1 MILAQKYC
9 LFRNRRLAFLLIIVN
24 KEARAIRSRIFR
36 CIFARRKFIRIDLF
50 TPITYLPGVGP
61 QRAKVLESELGIT
74 TFLDLLYYFP
84 YKHIDRTRL
93 FYVHEL
99 TADMPFVQVLG
110 EILSFEEEGHGRKRH
125 LIAHFTDGH
134 GIVDL
139 VWFQAGAFKWIKKNY
154 HIGKKYLVFG
164 RPGVFNGR
172 INIPHPDVDDAD
184 TVQVD
189 TMGLQPY
196 YNTTDKMKKAGLN
209 SRAMERLAK
218 TLFDRRPTEY
228 LYETLPQSLI
238 QRLCLVSRAQSIHDL
253 HFPDSAEALR
263 RATYRQKF
271 EELFFIQLNILRYSR
286 QRQEQVR
293 GHVFSTVGTYFHDFY
308 ANHLPFELT
317 GAQKRVVR
325 EMWND
330 MKSGRQMNRLL
341 QGDVGSG
348 KTLVA
353 LLLMLIALGN
363 GYQACLMAPTEILAE
378 QHLATCRELL
388 QGMPVRVEL
397 LTGNVKG
404 KKKRT
409 PILEGTR
416 AGEVQILIGT
426 HAVLEDT
433 VAFSRLGL
441 VIIDEQHRFGV
452 AQRARLW
459 KKSTV
464 APHVLVMTATPIPR
478 TLAMTLYG
486 DLDVSVIDELPPG
499 RKPIETRHF
508 WTEQPETL
516 YRGIRTEVMK
526 GRQVYVVYPL
536 IKESEKS
543 DMQDLENGF
552 AELCEVFP
560 DLRISKVHGQ
570 MKSSEKD
577 AEMER
582 FVHGETQIL
591 VATTVIEVGVNV
603 PNASVMVIQ
612 NAERFG
618 LAQLHQLRGR
628 VGRGAEQSYCILVT
642 KYELA
647 KETKQRIDIMCET
660 SDGFEIAE
668 ADLKFRGPGDL
679 EGTQQSGVAFDL
691 HIANLARDGQLVQL
705 ARDTANEILDEDP
718 TQSLPEN
725 ERMWDRLR
733 DLNKNDVDWS
743 NIS

>member
-1 MILAQKYC
+1 M
-9 LFRNRRLAFLLIIVN
+9 
-24 KEARAIRSRIFR
+24 
-36 CIFARRKFIRIDLF
+36 
-50 TPITYLPGVGP
+50 
-61 QRAKVLESELGIT
+61 
-74 TFLDLLYYFP
+74 LYYFP

-139 VWFQAGAFKWIKKNY
+139 VWFQSGAFKWIKKNY
-154 HIGKKYLVFG
+154 LIGKKYVAFG

-172 INIPHPDVDDAD
+172 INIPHPDLDPAD
-184 TVQVD
+184 TLQLD
-189 TMGLQPY
+189 AMGLQPY
-196 YNTTDKMKKAGLN
+196 YNTTDKMKKAGMN
-209 SRAMERLAK
+209 SRCIERLMK
-218 TLFDRRPTEY
+218 TLFDKRPTER
-228 LYETLPQSLI
+228 LYETLPDSLI
-238 QRLCLVSRAQSIHDL
+238 QRLCLVSRAQSIRDL
-253 HFPDSAEALR
+253 HFPESAEALR

-271 EELFFIQLNILRYSR
+271 EELFFIQLNLLRYTRLR
-286 QRQEQVR
+286 QQQVR
-293 GHVFSTVGTYFHDFY
+293 GHIFYTVGAHFNSFY
-308 ANHLPFELT
+308 ENYLPFELT
-317 GAQKRVVR
+317 GAQKRVIR

-330 MKSGRQMNRLL
+330 MKSGKQMNRLL

-353 LLLMLIALGN
+353 LLLMLIAVGN

-378 QHLATCRELL
+378 QHLTTFRKLL
-388 QGMPVRVEL
+388 KDMPVRVEL

-404 KKKRT
+404 KKKRE
-409 PILEGTR
+409 PIIEGTR
-416 AGEVQILIGT
+416 AGDVQLLIGT

-433 VAFSRLGL
+433 VEFSRLGL

-459 KKSTV
+459 KKSEV
-464 APHVLVMTATPIPR
+464 PPHVLVMTATPIPR

-486 DLDVSVIDELPPG
+486 DLDVSIIDELPPG

-508 WTEQPETL
+508 WTEKPETL
-516 YRGIRTEVMK
+516 YRGIRSEIQK

-536 IKESEKS
+536 IKESEKI
-543 DMQDLENGF
+543 DMQDLENGYTQ
-552 AELCEVFP
+552 LCEVFP
-560 DLRISKVHGQ
+560 DLQIAKVHGQ
-570 MKSSEKD
+570 MKPAEKD
-577 AEMER
+577 AVMER
-582 FVHGETQIL
+582 FVGGEINIL

-628 VGRGAEQSYCILVT
+628 VGRGADQSYCILVT
-642 KYELA
+642 KYELSQD
-647 KETKQRIDIMCET
+647 TKRRIDIMCET
-660 SDGFEIAE
+660 NDGFEIAE

-705 ARDTANEILDEDP
+705 ARDTANEILDDDP
-718 TQSLPEN
+718 DQNRPEN
-725 ERMWDRLR
+725 ARMWAHLR
-733 DLNKNDVDWS
+733 ELNKNDVDWS
-743 NIS
+743 SIS